1 MYTLGVKKN
10 RGFWRSLEKYSWGV
24 ARRSPLPYTWI
35 GVGIVLSMMGMSLVN
50 VRNSTVGARELQ
62 DVIEKAVE
70 RGDYFLAEHLY
81 QTEGKQVLGSS
92 SELEDKIYP
101 ERVVER
107 RIAELGGRL
116 EEYPGNREI
125 YLILANL
132 YQQLEGTR
140 VDTGVD
146 SYKNKATEYREK
158 ARVLDPNHVI
168 FAGE

>member
-50 VRNSTVGARELQ
+50 VRNSTVGARELR

-92 SELEDKIYP
+92 SEL
-101 ERVVER
+101 
-107 RIAELGGRL
+107 
-116 EEYPGNREI
+116 
-125 YLILANL
+125 
-132 YQQLEGTR
+132 
-140 VDTGVD
+140 
-146 SYKNKATEYREK
+146 
-158 ARVLDPNHVI
+158 
-168 FAGE
+168 

>member
-1 MYTLGVKKN
+1 MVVVVMVSSFLNVK
-10 RGFWRSLEKYSWGV
+10 
-24 ARRSPLPYTWI
+24 
-35 GVGIVLSMMGMSLVN
+35 
-50 VRNSTVGARELQ
+50 NSTVGARELR

-70 RGDYFLAEHLY
+70 RGDYETARKLFDRY
-81 QTEGKQVLGSS
+81 QTIDDRFKVLGAET
-92 SELEDKIYP
+92 ELEDKVYP

-107 RIAELGGRL
+107 RIAELEGRL

-146 SYKNKATEYREK
+146 PYKDKATEYREK

>member
-50 VRNSTVGARELQ
+50 VRNSTVGARELR

-107 RIAELGGRL
+107 RIAELEGRL

>member
-107 RIAELGGRL
+107 RIAELEGRL

-146 SYKNKATEYREK
+146 PYKDKATEYREK

>member
-50 VRNSTVGARELQ
+50 VKNSTVGARELR

-107 RIAELGGRL
+107 RIAELESRL

-146 SYKNKATEYREK
+146 PYKDKATEYREK

>member
-50 VRNSTVGARELQ
+50 VRNSTVGARELR